1 MRPAP
6 KKTAPKVQ
14 PVEAPLLVSMY
25 LTPAEYQILR
35 ESIFGWDPN
44 KMGAEEAKRLKA
56 AHESLKVKVGIA
68 LRPHYVVTFDS
79 GAVPEI
85 FDTTD
90 IDSLPVDD
98 VEAVVVARYS
108 RLPSNSAL
116 YRVEATGFHLIASRV
131 DGEFIRH
138 NEGT

>member
-1 MRPAP
+1 MGSAP
-6 KKTAPKVQ
+6 KKTTSKAK

-35 ESIFGWDPN
+35 ESIFVWDSNGMDPEDA
-44 KMGAEEAKRLKA
+44 KQAEA

-68 LRPHYVVTFDS
+68 LRPHYVITFPS
-79 GAVPEI
+79 GATPAV

-98 VEAVVVARYS
+98 VEAVVIARYS
-108 RLPSNSAL
+108 RLPSNSDL
-116 YRVEATGFHLIASRV
+116 YRVGATGFHLIASRV